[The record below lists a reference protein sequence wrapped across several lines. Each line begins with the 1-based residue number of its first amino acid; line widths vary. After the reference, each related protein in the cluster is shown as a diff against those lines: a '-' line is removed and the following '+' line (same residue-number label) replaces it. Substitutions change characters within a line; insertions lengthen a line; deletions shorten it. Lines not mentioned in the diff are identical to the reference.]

1 MKIEGATVAVIQ
13 CSEVEDLTAD
23 VERALDLIE
32 MPMLAPGTVVAIK
45 PNLGTTNSP
54 DLGDTT
60 DVRLVEAVIN
70 AFRKKFEDCSFVVIE
85 SDSQGTLAARAF
97 DELGYT
103 DLGRRLNVKLVN
115 LSKDKRSRLHV
126 RDGSA
131 LVLLTVPETLM
142 FAGFFISVPKMKTH
156 SNEKMTCALKNQF
169 GCIPRKSK
177 TEYHPFMSGV
187 LADLNRIYRPDL
199 VIVDGLVG
207 MEGFGPSDGEP
218 RKDGLIVCGRD
229 PVAVDAVV
237 ARMMGFNP
245 GRIPSI
251 KSAAKHGVGEYRDV
265 RIVGDSQKI
274 RAYRFVPWHAY
285 MLARITLR
293 FQRYETYMLKL
304 GDFMLKVRSL
314 MVMTG
319 ISAVSSRLSIRDIT
333 KLFKEFVL
341 RLEA

>member
-1 MKIEGATVAVIQ
+1 
-13 CSEVEDLTAD
+13 
-23 VERALDLIE
+23 
-32 MPMLAPGTVVAIK
+32 
-45 PNLGTTNSP
+45 
-54 DLGDTT
+54 
-60 DVRLVEAVIN
+60 
-70 AFRKKFEDCSFVVIE
+70 
-85 SDSQGTLAARAF
+85 
-97 DELGYT
+97 
-103 DLGRRLNVKLVN
+103 
-115 LSKDKRSRLHV
+115 
-126 RDGSA
+126 
-131 LVLLTVPETLM
+131 
-142 FAGFFISVPKMKTH
+142 
-156 SNEKMTCALKNQF
+156 
-169 GCIPRKSK
+169 
-177 TEYHPFMSGV
+177 
-187 LADLNRIYRPDL
+187 
-199 VIVDGLVG
+199 